1 MAVLT
6 MSHHLTGPLEGV
18 NAIEDREIRDL
29 NCLGFLCLPQTVA
42 LRVIGV
48 HYQWHLQCHPDLT
61 IQMDQGIPD
70 EVDNT
75 EKKHA

>member
-1 MAVLT
+1 MVSLST
-6 MSHHLTGPLEGV
+6 SHHLAGPLEAA
-18 NAIEDREIRDL
+18 NAIEDGETRDL
-29 NCLGFLCLPQTVA
+29 NHLGFLCLPRTMA

-48 HYQWHLQCHPDLT
+48 CHQWYLQCHPDLT

-75 EKKHA
+75 KNKHA